1 MSSAARKQ
9 QLAGDLVRAGL
20 PADVVS
26 AVLDEYEA
34 CKRRYFLGDFRP
46 QAVDAGRFCEA
57 VVRVIQHS
65 STGQHTAL
73 ADELKVDAQLN
84 RLEND
89 TSLDDG
95 LRLHIPRAIRSVYGF
110 RNKRNTGHLKGGI
123 DPNLMD
129 ATFIVGVVDWILAEL
144 IRLYHNIS
152 AQDAQALIVG
162 VVTKQLP
169 LIEEVDGYPV
179 FLRKVGG
186 REHVLA
192 LLYWTPAGRATKAQ
206 LRGWL
211 PSGGKRSNFA
221 NYIKQLV
228 DSQMVHV
235 SGEEVVL
242 LAPGRA
248 EIQESGLLQ
257 PSS

>member
-1 MSSAARKQ
+1 MSSTAQRQ
-9 QLAGDLVRAGL
+9 QLEGELVQAGL

-34 CKRRYFLGDFRP
+34 CKSRFFLGDFRP

-57 VVRVIQHS
+57 VVRIIQHA

-73 ADELKVDAQLN
+73 SDELKVDAQLN

-95 LRLHIPRAIRSVYGF
+95 LRLHIPRAIRTVYGF

-129 ATFIVGVVDWILAEL
+129 ATFIVGVLDWILAEL
-144 IRLYHNIS
+144 IRLYHNVS
-152 AQDAQALIVG
+152 AQDAQELIDG

-169 LIEEVDGYPV
+169 LIQEVDGHPV
-179 FLRKVGG
+179 FLRNVSG

-192 LLYWTPAGRATKAQ
+192 LLYWTPGGRATKASCAAGF
-206 LRGWL
+206 R
-211 PSGGKRSNFA
+211 PEASGRTSRTTSSSSWKARWCT
-221 NYIKQLV
+221 
-228 DSQMVHV
+228 SQEMT
-235 SGEEVVL
+235 
-242 LAPGRA
+242 
-248 EIQESGLLQ
+248 
-257 PSS
+257 SSS